1 MAHQHHD
8 FELRLRDAE
17 RLWLFVQLRFSDQ
30 EALDASLKEAQNSSR
45 CWELEAK
52 EAVERAVWVEA
63 EREAARHEATMA
75 RLEIEAMS
83 GAQSQIEVELV

>member
-30 EALDASLKEAQNSSR
+30 EALDASLKEAQHSSR
-45 CWELEAK
+45 RWELEAK
-52 EAVERAVWVEA
+52 EAVERAV
-63 EREAARHEATMA
+63 
-75 RLEIEAMS
+75 
-83 GAQSQIEVELV
+83 